1 MASVPPIERRDER
14 RANGE
19 GRDPP
24 AALAGLRA
32 RMLAARAHGD
42 DEAEAGA
49 AGRLARRL
57 LERESNLDEATTAGR
72 RALQLRA
79 HDLELRSLLTQT
91 LEGLGEHGLAAA
103 TLRPVV
109 DAACAQAKR
118 DEAALDA
125 AVQGLLRLGDLHLR
139 SGDVEGALES
149 YRYVSVLAQERPS
162 GQERLAL
169 VHASAPDALPAE
181 IAARAY
187 LGAAKKHQ
195 LGGDEGRAMEALS
208 RAFEVDPRSA
218 LPAAVLADALE
229 DIGRLDAADAVRA
242 EHGWSQGSRSAAAAV
257 HVARIE
263 KSSIGGDRATR
274 LAAEVDLLVDV
285 VLHEPERSRVD
296 ALAGLPF
303 EVLLG
308 LSRAIRR
315 AHALGAAGTAGLAAL
330 AEECT
335 GAERVELLSGLGA
348 RDPADEHALAALRE
362 HARLRRDPGSVV
374 DALLRGLRGAE
385 LDSHVVGA
393 RAAELAG
400 WADEQLDDPNIAA
413 WAWRKLLERIPE
425 DRRARDELTRLQPRI
440 ARASQRQEDAR
451 NRATSEDPVVR
462 ATALCGLAEILL
474 SRPDRAA
481 DAVDVLVS
489 ALRADPGRASPLIA
503 RAIRCLL
510 PAEVE
515 AVVSAAVAIPELHA
529 TAVPLQLELRV
540 RRGDLRGAA
549 QAAQG
554 SEEASVLELALSV
567 LTGGLP
573 ELGRALERYAP
584 TLTVPRERAALLAG
598 AARAFRTASLPIDAR
613 RAAEAALRL
622 DSREARGAIELAEL
636 AAGSGADAVGPAL
649 ASLALE
655 RALGLVGARGRWS
668 LALAALAERDEELTL
683 AAAWTRRAWALRPAD
698 PEVATAWLR
707 RAVALGDL
715 DLCAEVLETVARSVA
730 RLSAIAEPLAHT
742 LRRLASDPEGREAY
756 SAAARLLLSLG
767 AARYPAIFTAL
778 RENAAT
784 HPDLAIAALE
794 RWIASSAPVSE
805 RGPALLEIAQIARE
819 GASGGGDESRA
830 VEALAR
836 LLEDPDAPRALREEA
851 RKELLSLESTP
862 LDPDAELLVRGVVA
876 DARLGKASEG
886 LAT

>member
-1 MASVPPIERRDER
+1 M
-14 RANGE
+14 
-19 GRDPP
+19 
-24 AALAGLRA
+24 
-32 RMLAARAHGD
+32 
-42 DEAEAGA
+42 
-49 AGRLARRL
+49 
-57 LERESNLDEATTAGR
+57 
-72 RALQLRA
+72 
-79 HDLELRSLLTQT
+79 
-91 LEGLGEHGLAAA
+91 
-103 TLRPVV
+103 
-109 DAACAQAKR
+109 
-118 DEAALDA
+118 
-125 AVQGLLRLGDLHLR
+125 
-139 SGDVEGALES
+139 
-149 YRYVSVLAQERPS
+149 
-162 GQERLAL
+162 
-169 VHASAPDALPAE
+169 
-181 IAARAY
+181 
-187 LGAAKKHQ
+187 
-195 LGGDEGRAMEALS
+195 
-208 RAFEVDPRSA
+208 
-218 LPAAVLADALE
+218 
-229 DIGRLDAADAVRA
+229 
-242 EHGWSQGSRSAAAAV
+242 
-257 HVARIE
+257 
-263 KSSIGGDRATR
+263 
-274 LAAEVDLLVDV
+274 
-285 VLHEPERSRVD
+285 
-296 ALAGLPF
+296 
-303 EVLLG
+303 
-308 LSRAIRR
+308 
-315 AHALGAAGTAGLAAL
+315 
-330 AEECT
+330 
-335 GAERVELLSGLGA
+335 
-348 RDPADEHALAALRE
+348 
-362 HARLRRDPGSVV
+362 
-374 DALLRGLRGAE
+374 
-385 LDSHVVGA
+385 
-393 RAAELAG
+393 
-400 WADEQLDDPNIAA
+400 
-413 WAWRKLLERIPE
+413 
-425 DRRARDELTRLQPRI
+425 
-440 ARASQRQEDAR
+440 
-451 NRATSEDPVVR
+451 
-462 ATALCGLAEILL
+462 
-474 SRPDRAA
+474 
-481 DAVDVLVS
+481 
-489 ALRADPGRASPLIA
+489 
-503 RAIRCLL
+503 
-510 PAEVE
+510 
-515 AVVSAAVAIPELHA
+515 
-529 TAVPLQLELRV
+529 PLQLELRV

-549 QAAQG
+549 QAAQR
-554 SEEASVLELALSV
+554 SEDASVLEVALAV

-819 GASGGGDESRA
+819 AGSAGGDESRA

-851 RKELLSLESTP
+851 RQELLTLESTP

-886 LAT
+886 LATARRGRLAPELEADVDAAANALRRLGRDLWDLAEDPDAARRAWLRGARLLGAEGLDRLAADLRAFGGDAQARDAVYELARLQAFPDDDRLPPNVFQRVHDQQLRLRAFECAVAAPPDWVEPTSLAREAVAHAPDPAAVLPGVEMLVRRIGRVDTLPEIFELAAGRSAGRFAERGVRHHAARVLERLGLPLDALHHAVRAFAAQPTEGSALRSLERLAIATRRQDLATAVLVEAAEQATEAERKAMFFDRAVSLGKEAPPEERLDLLLRLFLIAPSPKTVAAIAETIRIVAAEDEALRASETERLLRAHKKVDGKLGYTDRLPVLSAVARAVADLRGVGAALALVAKGEKSTPRGDLGPLREVAEQIGRLDPEGARAWLAATTPAEGGPADGESCAPTWRGPSVTPTSPSSSS